1 MSPKP
6 EAAVKI
12 YSFPLSGHSHRVRL
26 FASLAGI
33 PVEVI
38 DVALGQ
44 GAHKKPE
51 FLAKNAFGQVPV
63 LEDGGTIVAD
73 SNAILVYLAH
83 AYADESW
90 LPRDAVGA
98 AEVQRWLS
106 VAAGQLNNGPASAR
120 LVNVFGAKLDHERA
134 KSIAVGLFKVL
145 DSALAG
151 RSWLVGDKPTIADV
165 ALYSYTA
172 HAPEGSVAL
181 DPYTNISA
189 WLTRIEA
196 LPGFVPMQASKVGF
210 AA

>member
-1 MSPKP
+1 M
-6 EAAVKI
+6 
-12 YSFPLSGHSHRVRL
+12 
-26 FASLAGI
+26 
-33 PVEVI
+33 
-38 DVALGQ
+38 
-44 GAHKKPE
+44 
-51 FLAKNAFGQVPV
+51 
-63 LEDGGTIVAD
+63 
-73 SNAILVYLAH
+73 
-83 AYADESW
+83 
-90 LPRDAVGA
+90 
-98 AEVQRWLS
+98 
-106 VAAGQLNNGPASAR
+106 AAGQLNNGPASAR

>member
-1 MSPKP
+1 MSQMP
-6 EAAVKI
+6 AAPVKI

-33 PVEVI
+33 PAEVI
-38 DVALGQ
+38 EVALGH

-90 LPRDAVGA
+90 LPRDAIGA

-134 KSIAVGLFKVL
+134 KSIAEGLFKVL
-145 DSALAG
+145 DAVLAG

-165 ALYSYTA
+165 AIYSYTA

-181 DPYTNISA
+181 DPYANIRA
-189 WLTRIEA
+189 WLKRIEA
-196 LPGFVPMQASKVGF
+196 LPGFVPMQPSKVGL